1 MPPRGGPAGGP
12 ADETLRRELEA
23 TVSEYRASL
32 GPRIAA
38 LEALRGALAGARMP
52 SSPGAEMRA
61 EMRAE
66 LHREL
71 HSIAGSG
78 RTFGLAG
85 VSEAARAAELFMEQR
100 CAAGSAPDASAWEQ
114 LKALLRELA
123 AVSQKAAVP

>member
-1 MPPRGGPAGGP
+1 MRSGGQAGGGPAGP
-12 ADETLRRELEA
+12 ADEALRRELEA
-23 TVSEYRASL
+23 TISEYRASL

-38 LEALRGALAGARMP
+38 LEALRGALAGARA
-52 SSPGAEMRA
+52 SSSKAA

-85 VSEAARAAELFMEQR
+85 VSEAAHAAEVFVER
-100 CAAGSAPDASAWEQ
+100 HCAAGSAPDAAAWEQ
-114 LKALLRELA
+114 LKALLQELA
-123 AVSQKAAVP
+123 AVSRAANP

>member
-1 MPPRGGPAGGP
+1 MPKPA
-12 ADETLRRELEA
+12 ADEALRRELEA

-38 LEALRGALAGARMP
+38 LEDLRGALAGARALP
-52 SSPGAEMRA
+52 AGAAEMRA
-61 EMRAE
+61 T

-85 VSEAARAAELFMEQR
+85 VSEAARAAEIFVEQR
-100 CAAGSAPDASAWEQ
+100 CTTGATPDASAWEE
-114 LKALLRELA
+114 LKALLQHLA
-123 AVSQKAAVP
+123 AVSKAAAP